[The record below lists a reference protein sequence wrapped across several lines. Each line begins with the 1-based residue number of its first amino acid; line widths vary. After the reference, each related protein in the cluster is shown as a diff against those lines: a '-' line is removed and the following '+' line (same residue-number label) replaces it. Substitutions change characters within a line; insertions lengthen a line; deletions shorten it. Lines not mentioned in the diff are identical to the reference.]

1 MQQPLPIP
9 QDIAAL
15 VPCYTK
21 NGDCT
26 RLLTT
31 SGSTLSLPV
40 RSRAVLHRLARSR
53 ATDLAALRHIT
64 AVKTQ
69 RSILQPLPLAP
80 GLLLI
85 PVKVRTPRITGDTC
99 TGYCNYYAVNAIA
112 PCQGHPVHTTLTLTG
127 GHSITAL
134 WTPATIRRYLQLAR
148 LTACTPPYAQVQEAE
163 AVYSPELF
171 TIAHKL
177 AEVFRELLAL
187 KHS

>member
-15 VPCYTK
+15 IPCYTEK
-21 NGDCT
+21 GDCT

-31 SGSTLSLPV
+31 NGSTLSLPV

-64 AVKTQ
+64 ALKTQ

-80 GLLLI
+80 SLLLI

-99 TGYCNYYAVNAIA
+99 TGYCNYYAVTAVF
-112 PCQGHPVHTTLTLTG
+112 PCGDHPTHTTLTLTG

-134 WTPATIRRYLQLAR
+134 WAPATIRRYMQLAR
-148 LTACTPPYAQVQEAE
+148 LTACTPHYAHVQETE
-163 AVYSPELF
+163 AFYSPDLF

-177 AEVFRELLAL
+177 AEVFWELLSL